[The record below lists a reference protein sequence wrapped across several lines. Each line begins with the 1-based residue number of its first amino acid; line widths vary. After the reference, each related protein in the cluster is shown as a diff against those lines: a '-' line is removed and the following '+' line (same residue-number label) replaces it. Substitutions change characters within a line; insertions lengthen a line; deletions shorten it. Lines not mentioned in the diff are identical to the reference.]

1 MQISEPQPTSRYPFF
16 ELSFRPFFLLGSLF
30 AIVSVILWVLIYQY
44 NQTILSDTRLTGVH
58 WHAHEMIYGYGVAII
73 TGFLLTAVKNWTG
86 VQTIQGFPLF
96 MLAAIWGLARLM
108 PYLPFDNALLAMAVL
123 DLLFN
128 LLVCALVL
136 LPIVRVR
143 QWKQAGIW
151 TKLGLLFVG
160 NVLFY
165 LGLFNLLDDGIRMGL
180 YTGLY
185 IIISLIMLMGH
196 RVIPFF
202 IEKGVGYPAKV
213 RDYSW
218 IGIVSFAL
226 MFVFLVTEV
235 YYRLPMVAA
244 VTAILL
250 AGIHALR
257 LVSWHIVGIWKK
269 PLLWVLYIGYGWIVA
284 GFILYASAY
293 FLDTNP
299 MLAIH
304 AFAYGGIGMI
314 TLGMMARVSL
324 GHTGRNVFD
333 PPAFLGSAFLL
344 VFAGGVFRVLLPL
357 LTAQY
362 YSTWILVSQLL
373 WVLAF
378 MMFAV
383 YYFPVLMKRSVDER

>member
-30 AIVSVILWVLIYQY
+30 AIVSVILWILIYQY

-86 VQTIQGFPLF
+86 VQTIHGFPLLV
-96 MLAAIWGLARLM
+96 LAAIWGLARLM
-108 PYLPFDNALLAMAVL
+108 PYLPFDNSLLAMAVL

-128 LLVCALVL
+128 VLVCVLVL
-136 LPIVRVR
+136 LPIARVR

-151 TKLGLLFVG
+151 TKLGLLFAG
-160 NVLFY
+160 NALFY

-202 IEKGVGYPAKV
+202 IEKGVGYPVKL

-218 IGIVSFAL
+218 IGFVSLVL
-226 MFVFLVTEV
+226 MLVFLVTEV
-235 YYRLPMVAA
+235 YYRLPVVAA

-257 LVSWHIVGIWKK
+257 LVSWHTAGIWKK
-269 PLLWVLYIGYGWIVA
+269 PLLWILYIGYGWIVA
-284 GFILYASAY
+284 GFVLYASAY

-333 PPAFLGSAFLL
+333 PPAFLGPAFLL
-344 VFAGGVFRVLLPL
+344 LLAGGVFRVLLPFL
-357 LTAQY
+357 AAQY
-362 YSTWILVSQLL
+362 YSTWVLVSQLL

-378 MMFAV
+378 MVFAV